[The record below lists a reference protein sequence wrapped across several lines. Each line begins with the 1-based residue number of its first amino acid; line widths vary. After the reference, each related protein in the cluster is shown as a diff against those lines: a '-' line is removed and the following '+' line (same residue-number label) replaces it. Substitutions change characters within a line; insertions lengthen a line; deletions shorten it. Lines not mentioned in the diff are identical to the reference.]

1 MAEEKT
7 FELKQVIC
15 PACNKAITTFD
26 ANRLMTECPQCH
38 SKLVNPL
45 VKPKKMAFPDRI
57 IPFKT
62 KEEDFEKV
70 MTTALVNQTYVPT
83 DIFDIITADKV
94 VQVYLPMYLY
104 EGTYNA
110 SWACEYAEQ
119 GQQVNISR
127 NLSGDKTLKTKTV
140 TNWRPM
146 NGNASG
152 NFTRLFPYDVMM
164 SKEFEPSMIDV
175 KDDNL
180 MTVERNADAQLV
192 WQKNGKQMVD
202 DTARNAA
209 YNQLGNQ
216 DIRNFRATSSYNLT
230 NVGKFVLVPFWFVY
244 YNYND
249 SKYHFL
255 MDGIGARTSYNYPV
269 NEEEMKFV
277 NGKKSIIKLVQ
288 WLWPL
293 AILFLVLTGVIG
305 ALIYA
310 GVWLIG
316 FLVTQSVMNKQINQR
331 LEESKAAR
339 AAGAKRL

>member
-1 MAEEKT
+1 
-7 FELKQVIC
+7 
-15 PACNKAITTFD
+15 
-26 ANRLMTECPQCH
+26 
-38 SKLVNPL
+38 
-45 VKPKKMAFPDRI
+45 
-57 IPFKT
+57 
-62 KEEDFEKV
+62 
-70 MTTALVNQTYVPT
+70 
-83 DIFDIITADKV
+83 
-94 VQVYLPMYLY
+94 
-104 EGTYNA
+104 
-110 SWACEYAEQ
+110 
-119 GQQVNISR
+119 
-127 NLSGDKTLKTKTV
+127 
-140 TNWRPM
+140 M

-152 NFTRLFPYDVMM
+152 NFSFLCLANEGDEVPEEVRNFTRLFPYDVMM

-288 WLWPL
+288 WLWPV